1 MFVLPTVF
9 SGDDLLL
16 NCKLMSNAR
25 VTSPDGTPNVDNERQ
40 RVTLVHLLLLF
51 DRRRGTVHFKRAST
65 QTVA

>member
-40 RVTLVHLLLLF
+40 RVTLVH
-51 DRRRGTVHFKRAST
+51 
-65 QTVA
+65 

>member
-9 SGDDLLL
+9 SGDGLLL

-40 RVTLVHLLLLF
+40 RVTLVH
-51 DRRRGTVHFKRAST
+51 
-65 QTVA
+65 